1 MQYTVIIERT
11 DNSFGAYVPD
21 LDGCV
26 AIGET
31 ETEVVELIK
40 EAIESHIELLKE
52 ESAIIPSPNA
62 KAMLLEIN

>member
-1 MQYTVIIERT
+1 MQYTVIIEKT

-52 ESAIIPSPNA
+52 ESAFIPSPNA

>member
-1 MQYTVIIERT
+1 MQYTVIIEKAE
-11 DNSFGAYVPD
+11 NSFGAYVPD

-52 ESAIIPSPNA
+52 ESSIIPSPNA
-62 KAMLLEIN
+62 KAMILEVN